1 MLERPR
7 DIRSSQKRGP
17 MVDSWGWAALVV
29 AWLTAL
35 GGEQPRP
42 EPLGSSCHCNCTCE
56 TKVSAVDCPEAS
68 WTWELLKI
76 LVFLL
81 AGILLATVRVIS
93 GFITVFGKVMGLVGD
108 LWSATATTPS
118 LTSSTAPE
126 AAIEGGEDQRV
137 RALRQLAVVRERKAA
152 R

>member
-1 MLERPR
+1 MSELP
-7 DIRSSQKRGP
+7 
-17 MVDSWGWAALVV
+17 SWFAVAIAWFS
-29 AWLTAL
+29 AWLWEREVATPKS
-35 GGEQPRP
+35 E
-42 EPLGSSCHCNCTCE
+42 CHCNCTCE

-68 WTWELLKI
+68 WTWELLQI

-81 AGILLATVRVIS
+81 TGILLATVRVIS

-126 AAIEGGEDQRV
+126 AAIEGGEDQRA